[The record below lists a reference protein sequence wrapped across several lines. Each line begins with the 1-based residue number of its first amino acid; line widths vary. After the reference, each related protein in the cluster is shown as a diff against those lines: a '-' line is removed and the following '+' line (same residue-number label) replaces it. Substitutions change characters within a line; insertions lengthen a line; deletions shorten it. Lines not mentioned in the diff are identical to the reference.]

1 MDWSCLSWCI
11 VMRCLHQDEQV
22 RAAVEEYASY
32 AVFELDYPREG
43 EPTVHIGRDEQ
54 EAR

>member
-1 MDWSCLSWCI
+1 MLKSWGL
-11 VMRCLHQDEQV
+11 RQDEQV

-43 EPTVHIGRDEQ
+43 EPTVHIGRDDQ